1 VVSWGDVGSL
11 YGVNCAW
18 RSGGDLKH
26 ADTKISNASNV
37 TWFSNK
43 PKSCTGA
50 VDLES
55 VMTHEWGH
63 AFGLGD
69 LEEEKHGNLTMSR
82 GIPKCSTSVRTL
94 GYGDW
99 LGMYSLYY

>member
-1 VVSWGDVGSL
+1 M
-11 YGVNCAW
+11 
-18 RSGGDLKH
+18 
-26 ADTKISNASNV
+26 